1 MTSDSGRLLW
11 TGVAVLLWL
20 ALVAVVV
27 WREARARRQVRQGL
41 AAPETDQSVLV
52 AFASQTGF
60 GEDLAS
66 MTAETLRRGG
76 LSARVAPLDQVDA
89 GTLQTC
95 GRALLIVST
104 TGEGDPPDNAARF
117 VRRVMTEA
125 PHLSGLR
132 YGLLALGDRDYDR
145 FCGFGFAVD
154 GWLRRAGAEPLF
166 DLVEV
171 DNGDAGDR
179 KSVV

>member
-76 LSARVAPLDQVDA
+76 LSARVAPL
-89 GTLQTC
+89 TRSTP
-95 GRALLIVST
+95 GRSR
-104 TGEGDPPDNAARF
+104 P
-117 VRRVMTEA
+117 
-125 PHLSGLR
+125 
-132 YGLLALGDRDYDR
+132 
-145 FCGFGFAVD
+145 
-154 GWLRRAGAEPLF
+154 AGAPC
-166 DLVEV
+166 
-171 DNGDAGDR
+171 
-179 KSVV
+179 